1 MLKNKKFRE
10 YFVNLYVLGARFLDT
25 MSLHVCV
32 SGVTSY
38 QRAIL
43 KSKNKEIDPEDESW
57 IQISSLN
64 NLADVNIIVL
74 IHIIEMIHNCMLI
87 SLNFLIGS

>member
-1 MLKNKKFRE
+1 MIFII
-10 YFVNLYVLGARFLDT
+10 GARFLDT

-43 KSKNKEIDPEDESW
+43 KSKNKEIDPKDENW
-57 IQISSLN
+57 IEISSLN
-64 NLADVNIIVL
+64 NLADVDKSIFV
-74 IHIIEMIHNCMLI
+74 
-87 SLNFLIGS
+87 